1 MAGAL
6 FLAVGLHGGLH
17 PHVPEPPASV
27 AAAGGPAA
35 VAMVTDAVSAAA
47 DACVAGAGGLA
58 HAYQTSLR
66 EHYDATTAVQAFV
79 LVAMGDLIAQ
89 GIEASTA
96 AGEAQAEAA
105 ARAEAEARGE
115 APVGQPLPADG
126 QHSGLDL
133 VRTLRMG
140 SLGLLIGGIGT
151 SHWLQFLESKLPGH
165 ASPTIVLEKATLD
178 ACMWAPVA
186 NGAYLV
192 LTPILEGDDAATI
205 KRKVEEEFM
214 DVMKTELLTFFP
226 YNLVSFSVVPPLL
239 RPFTTGFVSMCF
251 GVYIS
256 WVTHKVTRE
265 APAAPLPAAA
275 GAHAAASSYEHMFT
289 ACLDGET
296 DACDLVCLE
305 SPELDECRARY
316 YDSEGERG
324 RERDQA
330 SQDEEERSVQAL

>member
-17 PHVPEPPASV
+17 PHVPEPPVS

-47 DACVAGAGGLA
+47 DACVAGAGRLV

-66 EHYDATTAVQAFV
+66 EHYDTTTAVQAFV

-96 AGEAQAEAA
+96 AGGAQAEAA
-105 ARAEAEARGE
+105 VLAEAEERGE
-115 APVGQPLPADG
+115 ALVGQALPADG
-126 QHSGLDL
+126 QHGRLDL

-178 ACMWAPVA
+178 ACLWAPVA
-186 NGAYLV
+186 NGAYLM
-192 LTPILEGDDAATI
+192 LTPILEGDDAATV
-205 KRKVEEEFM
+205 KRKVEGEFM

-275 GAHAAASSYEHMFT
+275 GAHAAASSYEHMFG
-289 ACLDGET
+289 ACLDGEA

-305 SPELDECRARY
+305 SPELDECRALH
-316 YDSEGERG
+316 YDSEGDMG
-324 RERDQA
+324 RDRAAQEKG
-330 SQDEEERSVQAL
+330 ERSVQAL